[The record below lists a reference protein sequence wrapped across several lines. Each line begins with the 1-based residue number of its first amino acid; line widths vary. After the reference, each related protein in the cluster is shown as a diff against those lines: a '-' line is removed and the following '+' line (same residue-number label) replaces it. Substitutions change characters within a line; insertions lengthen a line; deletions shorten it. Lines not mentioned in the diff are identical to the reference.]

1 MTYTIEIKEDL
12 YEVDTLMRKI
22 IIESRIKD
30 YDLEDVVMQKI
41 FSNDSSPSKVNSARE
56 NSDSESDKKSLMFKN

>member
-30 YDLEDVVMQKI
+30 YDLEDVVMQKS
-41 FSNDSSPSKVNSARE
+41 FLNESTPSKMKSARE
-56 NSDSESDKKSLMFKN
+56 NSDSESDKNV

>member
-30 YDLEDVVMQKI
+30 YDLEDVVMQKS
-41 FSNDSSPSKVNSARE
+41 FLNESTQSKMKSARE
-56 NSDSESDKKSLMFKN
+56 NSDSESDKNV

>member
-1 MTYTIEIKEDL
+1 MTYTIEVKDDL

-30 YDLEDVVMQKI
+30 YDIEDVVMQKT
-41 FSNDSSPSKVNSARE
+41 FLNDSSQSKKNSDRE
-56 NSDSESDKKSLMFKN
+56 NSNSESDKNSLIFKN